1 MLISRLE
8 LKNWRNFKDVDI
20 PMGLRVFFIGP
31 NASGKSNLLDAV
43 RFLRDIAKPG
53 GGLQK
58 AVTDRGGLS
67 KIRCLAARA
76 HPNVELGIE
85 LVESTGKGTL
95 WKYAIGIKQESRG
108 SRKPFLAYEK
118 VYRRNELIVDRPDE
132 EDEKDQLRLTQTYLE
147 QINTNKKFR
156 DISKFLVPILYLHI
170 VPQLLRFPD
179 MFTGPGIS
187 EDPFGRNFLERV
199 AKTPKKYRYA
209 RLKKIEKAL
218 CVAVPQMKKLTPVKD
233 ERGVPHLETIYEHWR
248 AKGARQ
254 REDQFSDGTL
264 RLLGLLW
271 ALLDGD
277 SLLLLEEP
285 ELSLNTGIITRIP
298 SMIYKLQKQK
308 KRQVII
314 STHSYELLSDKSID
328 GRDVALLMPGEEGT
342 TVEIISDIREV
353 SDLLA
358 SGMSVGDAVLPKTM
372 SGQLEQLS
380 LF

>member
-20 PMGLRVFFIGP
+20 PMGLRAFFIGP
-31 NASGKSNLLDAV
+31 NASGKSNLLDAF

-85 LVESTGKGTL
+85 LGESAAKGKL
-95 WKYAIGIKQESRG
+95 WKYVIGIKQESRG

-118 VYRRNELIVDRPDE
+118 VYRGKELIVNRPDE
-132 EDEKDQLRLTQTYLE
+132 DDKKDQLRLTQTYLE

-156 DISKFLVPILYLHI
+156 DISKFLVSILYLHI

-179 MFTGPGIS
+179 TFTGPGIS
-187 EDPFGRNFLERV
+187 GDPFGRNFLERV
-199 AKTPKKYRYA
+199 AKTPKKYRSA
-209 RLKKIEKAL
+209 RLKKIEKVL
-218 CVAVPQMKKLTPVKD
+218 CVAVPQIKKLTQVD
-233 ERGVPHLETIYEHWR
+233 DRGVPHLEAIYEHWR

-285 ELSLNTGIITRIP
+285 ELSLNTGIITKIP
-298 SMIYKLQKQK
+298 AMIYKLQRQK

-314 STHSYELLSDKSID
+314 TTHSYELLSDKSID
-328 GRDVALLMPGEEGT
+328 GREVVLLMPGGEGT
-342 TVEIISDIREV
+342 TVEIASAISDV
-353 SDLLA
+353 KDLLA

-372 SGQLEQLS
+372 PEQLKQLG